1 MDISALKEVG
11 VCVNVQKCASIWSYA
26 DYSAV
31 NSVVI

>member
-1 MDISALKEVG
+1 MDISVPKEVG
-11 VCVNVQKCASIWSYA
+11 VCVKVQKCVSIWSYA

>member
-1 MDISALKEVG
+1 MDISVPKEVG
-11 VCVNVQKCASIWSYA
+11 VCVNVQKCVSIWSYA